1 MRTAAGETQN
11 QAQERQRCLGSA
23 RLAREGL
30 HPKDTEAGEVE
41 HGRAVGAE
49 GLMERERQDYSMGEY
64 AERKKRSVVLEFQ
77 IWRHLEVPD
86 QQEEK
91 EHKKTGLTKPQ
102 KQ

>member
-49 GLMERERQDYSMGEY
+49 GLMERETGLQHGRVCRE
-64 AERKKRSVVLEFQ
+64 EKKISGLEFQRHLEFQ
-77 IWRHLEVPD
+77 ISK
-86 QQEEK
+86 QEEK

>member
-49 GLMERERQDYSMGEY
+49 GLMERE
-64 AERKKRSVVLEFQ
+64 
-77 IWRHLEVPD
+77 
-86 QQEEK
+86 
-91 EHKKTGLTKPQ
+91 TGLQHGRVCRDEKKISGLGVSDLETFRSSRSAGREGT
-102 KQ
+102 